1 VRSSQ
6 AEPVVSRQAAGGA
19 PGVLPAALPGLGLGG
34 PRGDVD
40 PAGGRGARPFAL
52 LVRFAFVTAV
62 LYWASAVAI
71 PVALALLITFLLT
84 PVAAAL
90 ERWVGR
96 VAAVLA
102 VVVFAFAVL
111 AGLTYGVSLQLTA
124 LGKDLPRYTINIK
137 QRITDFR
144 AAARGGLVEQ
154 LTEAAKEVQEE
165 LEGPETR
172 LPPGGVAS
180 PAPSSDP
187 GPGASS
193 SLLWALPALLAPLAS
208 AGLVVV
214 LVIFMLLEREDI
226 RNRLIRLAGY
236 GRLHETTRALDEA
249 DQRISSYLLRQSIVN
264 ATFGAGIGVGLW
276 LIGLPY
282 ALLWGFLA
290 AVLRFI
296 PYAGP
301 WAAALLPIAL
311 ALAESPGWKKPLL
324 VVGLFLVLE
333 LFSNLVLETLLYARS
348 AGVSEVALLIAV
360 AYWTWLWGPLGL
372 VMATPMTV
380 CLLVLAK
387 FVTGMEPITTLL
399 GDDPGL
405 PPTVGY
411 YQRLLAGDRDEAEDL
426 VEAYVRTASPDEVYD
441 AVLLPSLAWAKRDQL
456 HGRLTA
462 EEGAAIL
469 TAMRETLADLPPGS
483 GQPAPPAAGPLVRV
497 VGYPAGDEAEELAL
511 DMLARILDPSR
522 FVVEVLPHGTLVSEA
537 LERLAASP
545 PGIVCVAVLVPAGVG
560 RARFL
565 CKRLRGRLPETKVLV
580 GVWGDPPTADV
591 VGQLRAAG
599 AAEVTHRLL
608 DTRTDLERLHPI
620 LQRDPSAVAS
630 SGAVSAA

>member
-1 VRSSQ
+1 
-6 AEPVVSRQAAGGA
+6 
-19 PGVLPAALPGLGLGG
+19 ALPGLGLGR
-34 PRGDVD
+34 PRGDTEPV
-40 PAGGRGARPFAL
+40 ASRGSRPFAL
-52 LVRFAFVTAV
+52 LVRFAFVTAL
-62 LYWASAVAI
+62 LYWASAVAV
-71 PVALALLITFLLT
+71 PVALALLITFLLS
-84 PVAAAL
+84 PVVGAL

-124 LGKDLPRYTINIK
+124 LGKDLPRYTNNIK
-137 QRITDFR
+137 QRIADFR
-144 AAARGGLVEQ
+144 AAARGGLVERV
-154 LTEAAKEVQEE
+154 TEAAKEVQEE
-165 LEGPETR
+165 LDGPETR

-180 PAPSSDP
+180 PAPP
-187 GPGASS
+187 VPGASS
-193 SLLWALPALLAPLAS
+193 SLLWALPGLLAPLAS

-214 LVIFMLLEREDI
+214 LVIFMLLERQDI

-276 LIGLPY
+276 LVGLPY
-282 ALLWGFLA
+282 ALLWGILA

-301 WAAALLPIAL
+301 WVAALLPVAL
-311 ALAESPGWKKPLL
+311 ALAEFPGWTKPFL

-333 LFSNLVLETLLYARS
+333 LFSNLVMETLLYAQS
-348 AGVSEVALLIAV
+348 AGVSEVALLIAI
-360 AYWTWLWGPLGL
+360 AYWTWLWGPIGL
-372 VMATPMTV
+372 VMATPLTV

-387 FVTGMEPITTLL
+387 FMPGMEPVATLL

-426 VEAYVRTASPDEVYD
+426 VEAYIRTASADEVYD

-462 EEGAAIL
+462 EEAAVIL
-469 TAMRETLADLPPGS
+469 AAMRETLADLPPAG
-483 GQPAPPAAGPLVRV
+483 GQPAEPAAGPLVRV
-497 VGYPAGDEAEELAL
+497 VGYPAGDAAEELAL
-511 DMLARILDPSR
+511 GMLARVLDPAR

-537 LERLAASP
+537 LERLAASR
-545 PGIVCVAVLVPAGVG
+545 PGIVCVAVMGPTGIG
-560 RARFL
+560 QARFL
-565 CKRLRGRLPETKVLV
+565 SKRLRGRLPETKVLV
-580 GVWGDPPTADV
+580 GVWGDPPAADV
-591 VGQLRAAG
+591 VDQLRAAG
-599 AAEVTHRLL
+599 AEEVASRLL
-608 DTRTDLERLHPI
+608 DARTHLERLHPI
-620 LQRDPSAVAS
+620 LQRDRSPGAL